1 MRAWN
6 GWTSATSR
14 LSSSLGIAAL
24 SSGVLETIEVSR
36 SEGVVTITLNRP
48 ERKNAVTE
56 TMWHELIAT
65 FREVSTN
72 RDDRVLV
79 ITGAGGDFSSGADLN
94 PSAGGASESTGLDG
108 MRLAAEACL
117 GLHRIPKPT
126 IAKVPGVAV
135 GVGCN
140 IALGCD
146 LIVAAERARFSE
158 IFVRRGLAIDGG
170 GSWLLPRLIGLHKA
184 KELAFFGDV
193 ISAADAERIGIVN
206 HVVPDDQLDKFV
218 DEWATRLA
226 NLPPIQLSAIKAQL
240 NNSFLTTMDKALEDE
255 AWAQSVNLKTDD
267 FKEAVRAFLQKD
279 TPKFK
284 GR

>member
-1 MRAWN
+1 M
-6 GWTSATSR
+6 
-14 LSSSLGIAAL
+14 
-24 SSGVLETIEVSR
+24 ETIEVER
-36 SEGVVTITLNRP
+36 AEGVVTVTLNRP
-48 ERKNAVTE
+48 ERKNAIIAT
-56 TMWHELIAT
+56 TWHELTAT
-65 FREVSTN
+65 FREVALN
-72 RDDRVLV
+72 KDDRVLV
-79 ITGAGGDFSSGADLN
+79 LTGANGDFCSGADLS
-94 PSAGGASESTGLDG
+94 PGAGGAEESTGLDG
-108 MRLAAEACL
+108 MRLATECCL
-117 GLHRIPKPT
+117 ALHRLPKPT

-140 IALGCD
+140 LALGCD
-146 LIVAAERARFSE
+146 LIVAGEAARFSE

-193 ISAADAERIGIVN
+193 ISAADAERFGIVN

-226 NLPPIQLSAIKAQL
+226 NLPPIQLSAVKSQL
-240 NNSFLTTMDKALEDE
+240 NNSMLSTMEKALEDE
-255 AWAQSVNLKTDD
+255 GWQQSVNLKTDD

-279 TPKFK
+279 TPKFQ

>member
-1 MRAWN
+1 M
-6 GWTSATSR
+6 
-14 LSSSLGIAAL
+14 
-24 SSGVLETIEVSR
+24 ETIEVER
-36 SEGVVTITLNRP
+36 ADGVVTVTLNRP
-48 ERKNAVTE
+48 ERKNAVVTQ
-56 TMWHELIAT
+56 MWHELTAT
-65 FREVSTN
+65 FREVSASKT
-72 RDDRVLV
+72 DRVLV
-79 ITGAGGDFSSGADLN
+79 LTGAGSDFCSGADLS
-94 PSAGGASESTGLDG
+94 PGAGGAEESTGLDG
-108 MRLAAEACL
+108 MRLATECCL
-117 GLHRIPKPT
+117 ALHRVTKPT

-140 IALGCD
+140 MALGCD
-146 LIVAAERARFSE
+146 LIVAGESARFSE

-218 DEWATRLA
+218 GEWATRLSQ
-226 NLPPIQLSAIKAQL
+226 LPPIQLSAIKSQL
-240 NNSFLTTMDKALEDE
+240 NNSLLNTMDKALEDE
-255 AWAQSVNLKTDD
+255 GWAQTVNLKTDD

-279 TPKFK
+279 QPKFT